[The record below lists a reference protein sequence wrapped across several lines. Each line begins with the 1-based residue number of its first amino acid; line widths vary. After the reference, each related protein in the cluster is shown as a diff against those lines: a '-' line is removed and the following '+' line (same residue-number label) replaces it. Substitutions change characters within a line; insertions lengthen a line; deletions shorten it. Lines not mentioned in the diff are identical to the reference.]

1 MAEEI
6 KIDPDGSTHFEGGEE
21 STMPPVEETTDG
33 TEGAF
38 DEETIEELVKGTDPA
53 IYLLV
58 SVILI
63 GLFYFLYW
71 RRSKE
76 QNEDD
81 FFANLDGEKVCI
93 QKSVQAE
100 VPKRRFH
107 GSCVRKITDISLTFF
122 LVCRYENSST

>member
-1 MAEEI
+1 MAQEI

-21 STMPPVEETTDG
+21 STMPPVEEATDG

-76 QNEDD
+76 ENEDD
-81 FFANLDGEKVCI
+81 FFNNLDGEKVCI
-93 QKSVQAE
+93 QKTCAGGR
-100 VPKRRFH
+100 P
-107 GSCVRKITDISLTFF
+107 RKSF
-122 LVCRYENSST
+122 LRQLCA

>member
-1 MAEEI
+1 
-6 KIDPDGSTHFEGGEE
+6 
-21 STMPPVEETTDG
+21 MPPVEEATDG

-76 QNEDD
+76 ENEDD
-81 FFANLDGEKVCI
+81 FFNNLDGEKVCI
-93 QKSVQAE
+93 QKTCAGGR
-100 VPKRRFH
+100 P
-107 GSCVRKITDISLTFF
+107 RKSF
-122 LVCRYENSST
+122 LRQLCA